1 MGHGDSGSQSCK
13 NAHHGRE
20 SVQGR
25 RWWSAGSQ
33 KHLLWPGHG
42 VEEEV
47 VFISI
52 TGAPSGDGFCCV
64 ASPAEYGSHGKGGG
78 QGSKRAGPGRSPFL
92 FILSKKLGF
101 ACGGKMASPPIVHYS
116 TMTLYFY
123 GSSSFL
129 HKHSQL
135 WIFSLPSPQA
145 VSLHLQESSSRVCS
159 PDLMF

>member
-1 MGHGDSGSQSCK
+1 MPECPPW
-13 NAHHGRE
+13 
-20 SVQGR
+20 QGKCAGEKVVVSR
-25 RWWSAGSQ
+25 VTETLAVARTWW
-33 KHLLWPGHG
+33 
-42 VEEEV
+42 EEEV

-52 TGAPSGDGFCCV
+52 TGAPSGNGCCCV
-64 ASPAEYGSHGKGGG
+64 ASPGGYGSHGKGGG

-101 ACGGKMASPPIVHYS
+101 ACGERGKMASPPIVHYS